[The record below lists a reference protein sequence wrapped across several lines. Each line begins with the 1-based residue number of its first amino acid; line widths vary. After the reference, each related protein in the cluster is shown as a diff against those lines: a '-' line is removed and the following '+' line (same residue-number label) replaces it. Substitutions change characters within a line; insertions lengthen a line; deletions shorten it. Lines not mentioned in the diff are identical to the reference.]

1 MAWVLTDLVELEKG
15 AVQERAVEAY
25 RIASTGPMPDL
36 VQRLQKYLQTQTRP
50 QTVPR

>member
-1 MAWVLTDLVELEKG
+1 MVLTDLVELEKG
-15 AVQERAVEAY
+15 VQERAVEAY